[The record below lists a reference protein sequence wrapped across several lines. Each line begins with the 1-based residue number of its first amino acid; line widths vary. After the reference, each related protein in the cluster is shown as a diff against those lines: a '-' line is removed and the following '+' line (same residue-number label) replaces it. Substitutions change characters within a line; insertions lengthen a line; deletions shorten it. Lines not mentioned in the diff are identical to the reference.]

1 MADVATE
8 ALPPPP
14 KAGPSLIIQIG
25 ALLVL
30 TAVAGGMGWLSGGY
44 LNSHSAPTADAKPA
58 PAAGSH
64 GSMTGGGHG
73 EAAGGHGEAPAAG
86 GHGEAAPANLVVD
99 LPGIM
104 TNLAAPS
111 DTWLRMEL
119 SIVLDAPQATDLTGL
134 IHQDI
139 LAYVRTLKLH
149 QIEGSSGLI
158 HLKADLDERAAIR
171 SDGHVKRV
179 LIRTMLFE

>member
-1 MADVATE
+1 M
-8 ALPPPP
+8 P
-14 KAGPSLIIQIG
+14 
-25 ALLVL
+25 
-30 TAVAGGMGWLSGGY
+30 
-44 LNSHSAPTADAKPA
+44 
-58 PAAGSH
+58 
-64 GSMTGGGHG
+64 
-73 EAAGGHGEAPAAG
+73 
-86 GHGEAAPANLVVD
+86 
-99 LPGIM
+99 
-104 TNLAAPS
+104 
-111 DTWLRMEL
+111 
-119 SIVLDAPQATDLTGL
+119 GL